1 MIPVAEAELG
11 GRVTARPIKE
21 CTAESMVSCCAV
33 VAQSVVMD
41 GSERKEERLW

>member
-1 MIPVAEAELG
+1 MILVAEAELG
-11 GRVTARPIKE
+11 GRPIKE

-41 GSERKEERLW
+41 GSEREERLW